1 MQVIQSNMK
10 QQFSLFGK
18 SRAASA
24 TIMSFFTSVVGDDL
38 NQTGF
43 DQTALNIVI
52 VLAVVFRPTY
62 KVWNTL
68 IFLSLK

>member
-1 MQVIQSNMK
+1 MHVTISNMK

-43 DQTALNIVI
+43 DQAALHIVSPVEAGFI
-52 VLAVVFRPTY
+52 LVFVDARQHHQGE
-62 KVWNTL
+62 V
-68 IFLSLK
+68 